1 MSRDE
6 PVRPSAPEPEDNQD
20 RDRRRYFR
28 INDRMGLKLVP
39 VGAAEKAR
47 LIESLEAPSSRAGL
61 LNDLHAIRELHL
73 PARRALEYRFP
84 TVATYIKVIESQIDA
99 LAQAVGDGEGFP
111 SSADTEACISAQG
124 LALDWP
130 VALEI
135 DSLVDL
141 RLTLFPDRV
150 HIRALA
156 RVVRCDATDD
166 QGYRIAV
173 DFEHVREAD
182 REAIIKHVYRLQ
194 RLQLQAHAEEAFE
207 ARYQAT
213 SKSLKDK
220 PRGG

>member
-6 PVRPSAPEPEDNQD
+6 PVRPSAPEPEENQD

-28 INDRMGLKLVP
+28 IEDHMGLLVVP
-39 VGAAEKAR
+39 VGPAEQAR
-47 LIESLEAPSSRAGL
+47 LIESLENPSSRAGL
-61 LNDLHAIRELHL
+61 MNDLHAIRELHL
-73 PARRALEYRFP
+73 PERRALEYKFP
-84 TVATYIKVIESQIDA
+84 TVAAYVKVIESQIEA
-99 LAQAVGDGEGFP
+99 LAQAIGDGEGFP
-111 SSADTEACISAQG
+111 NSPDTDACLSAQG
-124 LALDWP
+124 VGFDWP
-130 VALEI
+130 EVLEI
-135 DSLVDL
+135 DSYVDL

-156 RVVRCDATDD
+156 RVVRCDAADD
-166 QGYRIAV
+166 RGYRVAV
-173 DFEHVREAD
+173 DFTHLREAD

-207 ARYQAT
+207 ARYRAT